1 MDTIDPLSEIQQPVK
16 SSMEEMD
23 RKIETNNNNNS
34 WVRFD
39 EQSSN
44 EQQQQQINQSS
55 SLTTNDSTINSDKV
69 DDHDDNLQ
77 ERAIKS
83 TNSSDLIDKSQQQ
96 QPSQQFATI
105 ELSANHHVLQV
116 NNNNNGGGSGDKVND
131 TNIVAGSSNS
141 LKSNHHS
148 SNHNPKSGFS
158 NGDIIVTLYPLNDNC
173 AWLTPAT
180 FKAHLVPEEL
190 MAQPLTLTVED
201 YVSTMSILLS
211 DYRFHLYIT
220 LHKRILAIWLTLSI
234 IILLGILASST
245 KGLSVFL
252 SGIFWLILNAL
263 GIFLV
268 IFIKSRLYRMLEE
281 CIAQVNTI
289 FGRHNIFLG
298 IDDRGHFSCHKINLI
313 FVYFDTKYCIKFLQ
327 DMLKNNDNNKTI
339 QQNNR
344 QTTTIDTSILN
355 DDETFVDNGDNI
367 YITGSNGTR
376 QISQKEKQAEKLLF
390 RYSQRWIREYGRQR
404 MSLSIIQPQ
413 PEQQQQQSQPP
424 IQQQSQQSNNTD
436 QPITLAIQTDI
447 PPRHCRQ
454 AKCFCQYIE
463 EMYRGKQQQHQH
475 QQQSFGNFC
484 LTSLMPCI
492 STNSRFIPSCCR

>member
-1 MDTIDPLSEIQQPVK
+1 MDTIDPLSEIQQQQPVK
-16 SSMEEMD
+16 SSSMEEMD
-23 RKIETNNNNNS
+23 KKIETNNNNNS
-34 WVRFD
+34 W
-39 EQSSN
+39 
-44 EQQQQQINQSS
+44 
-55 SLTTNDSTINSDKV
+55 
-69 DDHDDNLQ
+69 

-413 PEQQQQQSQPP
+413 PEQQQQQQSQPP
-424 IQQQSQQSNNTD
+424 IQQQQPQQSNNTD

-463 EMYRGKQQQHQH
+463 EMYRGKQQQHQQ